1 MSIEYAVDSNFAIL
15 PVLPLRDVV
24 IFPNIVVPLFIGREK
39 SINALEYAI
48 NNSIRQNEI
57 FLVTQQDGSIDN
69 PEPQDL
75 YGVGVLANIVQPLI
89 KLPDNAV
96 KVVIQG
102 VGRGRIIEYI
112 NSHNLLQARIELDI
126 HHECEEGKDNI
137 DLEALRRSVVSAFD
151 SWCKLN
157 KKNQPEVV
165 VNPIDQIKEIDQL
178 VDTIVSYLNI
188 KASDKQSILE
198 TYGPVERLRK
208 TFTFIE
214 REISIL
220 NAQNRLYKTIKSQV
234 ESTQKAYYLNEQLKA
249 IQKELGEFENG
260 EEGNIINEFEKK
272 INETKLSQEAR
283 EKAMTEL
290 KRYKKMNPISPEAT
304 VIFNYLYW
312 LLDLPWGKC
321 KDVKINLNA
330 AKKILDENHYG
341 IEKVK
346 DRIIEFLAVLK
357 RVKEIKGPMLCLVGP
372 PGVGKTS
379 LAKSMARAVGRD
391 FVRIALGGVRDES
404 EIRGHRKTYIG
415 SMPGKIIQHMKK
427 ANSCNPLFLLDEIDK
442 MGSDSRGDPAS
453 ALLEVLDTEHNK
465 HFTDHYLEV
474 EFDLSSVMFVATAN
488 SLNLPHP
495 LRDRMEIIQL
505 SGYTED
511 EKVSIAKYHLIPK
524 LRKEHGLRQ
533 KEWSITSD
541 ALYELIRLYT
551 RESGVRS
558 MERELAKLMRKA
570 VKRILTDK
578 NKKISVGVGNLQDYL
593 GIRKYTFGIA
603 ENESLVGIVTGLA
616 YTETGGDIL
625 MIESVLIPGKGEI
638 KYTGK
643 LGEVMKESIKAA
655 YSYIRSNCLFFGIKP
670 EKFQNNDIHLH
681 LPEGAVPKDGPSAG
695 SAVCTSIVS
704 LMTNIPVNKS
714 VAMTGEVTL
723 RGRVLAVGGLREKL
737 LAALRGSIKTV
748 IIPSENEKDMQEIP
762 ANIKEKVNVVFVKSI
777 DEVIKIALIQPIIPI
792 KNDNGNSAPSSPI
805 KNKDDNFPDLETLK
819 H

>member
-1 MSIEYAVDSNFAIL
+1 MNVECAVDSGFATL

-24 IFPNIVVPLFIGREK
+24 IFPNIMVPLFIGREK

-48 NNSIRQNEI
+48 NNCSRQNEI
-57 FLVTQQDGSIDN
+57 FLVAQQDSSIDN
-69 PEPQDL
+69 PEPKDL
-75 YGVGVLANIVQPLI
+75 YGVGVLANIVHPLI

-96 KVVIQG
+96 KVIIQG
-102 VGRGRIIEYI
+102 IRRGRVIEYI
-112 NSHNLLQARIELDI
+112 NSHALLQARVELDSY
-126 HHECEEGKDNI
+126 HKCEESEDNV
-137 DLEALRRSVVSAFD
+137 DLEALRRAVINAFD

-157 KKNQPEVV
+157 KKNHPEII
-165 VNPIDQIKEIDQL
+165 VNPVEQIKEIDQL
-178 VDTIVSYLNI
+178 VDTVISYLNI

-198 TYGPVERLRK
+198 TYDLGERLEK
-208 TFTFIE
+208 AFAFIE

-220 NAQNRLYKTIKSQV
+220 NAQNRLCKTIKSQV
-234 ESTQKAYYLNEQLKA
+234 ESTQKVYYLNEQLKA

-260 EEGNIINEFEKK
+260 DDGNIINEFEKK
-272 INETKLSQEAR
+272 INETKLSQEAK

-290 KRYKKMNPISPEAT
+290 KKYKKMNPISPEAT
-304 VIFNYLYW
+304 VISNYLYW
-312 LLDLPWGKC
+312 LLDLPWGRY
-321 KDVKINLNA
+321 KDTKINLNA

-357 RVKEIKGPMLCLVGP
+357 RVKKIRGPILCLVGP

-495 LRDRMEIIQL
+495 LRDRMEVIQL

-511 EKVSIAKYHLIPK
+511 EKISIAKHHLIPK
-524 LRKEHGLRQ
+524 LKKEHGLRQ
-533 KEWSITSD
+533 KEWSITND

-570 VKRILTDK
+570 VKEILAGQ
-578 NKKISVGVGNLQDYL
+578 NKKISVRIDDLQDYL
-593 GIRKYTFGIA
+593 GVRKYTFGTA
-603 ENESLVGIVTGLA
+603 EKDNLVGVVTGLA

-643 LGEVMKESIKAA
+643 LGEIMQESIKAA

-670 EKFQNNDIHLH
+670 KKFQNNDIHLH

-704 LMTNIPVNKS
+704 LMTNIPVNKN

-723 RGRVLAVGGLREKL
+723 RGRVLAIGGLREKL

-748 IIPSENEKDMQEIP
+748 IIPSENEKDIQEIP
-762 ANIKEKVNVVFVKSI
+762 ANIKEKVNVVFVKNI
-777 DEVIKIALIQPIIPI
+777 DEVVKIALIRPTTPIES
-792 KNDNGNSAPSSPI
+792 NSESSAPSSSI
-805 KNKDDNFPDLETLK
+805 KNREDDFPKLEMLK

>member
-1 MSIEYAVDSNFAIL
+1 MNIEYAMDSNFATL

-24 IFPNIVVPLFIGREK
+24 IFPSVVVPLFIGREK

-48 NNSIRQNEI
+48 NNSSHQNKI
-57 FLVTQQDGSIDN
+57 FLVTQQDGSLDN

-75 YGVGVLANIVQPLI
+75 YEVGVLANIVQPLI

-102 VGRGRIIEYI
+102 VSRGRAVEYI
-112 NSHNLLQARIELDI
+112 DSHTLLQARVELDNYR
-126 HHECEEGKDNI
+126 EYEEDEDNV
-137 DLEALRRSVVSAFD
+137 DLEALRRSVIGAFD

-157 KKNQPEVV
+157 KKNQPDII
-165 VNPIDQIKEIDQL
+165 VNPVEQIKEIDLL

-188 KASDKQSILE
+188 KASDKQSILG
-198 TYGPVERLRK
+198 TYGPGERLRK

-272 INETKLSQEAR
+272 IEETKLSQEAR
-283 EKAMTEL
+283 EKAITEL

-304 VIFNYLYW
+304 VISNYLYW
-312 LLDLPWGKC
+312 LLDLPWGKY
-321 KDVKINLNA
+321 KDAKINLNA

-357 RVKEIKGPMLCLVGP
+357 RVKEIKGPILCLLGP

-379 LAKSMARAVGRD
+379 LARSMAKAVGRD

-415 SMPGKIIQHMKK
+415 SMPGKVIQHMKK

-442 MGSDSRGDPAS
+442 MGSDSHGDPAS

-495 LRDRMEIIQL
+495 LHDRMEIIQL

-511 EKVSIAKYHLIPK
+511 EKISIAKYHLIPK
-524 LRKEHGLRQ
+524 LKKEHGLRK
-533 KEWSITSD
+533 KEWSITDD

-570 VKRILTDK
+570 VKEILEGK
-578 NKKISVGVGNLQDYL
+578 NKKICVGVNDLQGYL
-593 GIRKYTFGIA
+593 GVRKYTFGIA
-603 ENESLVGIVTGLA
+603 ENESSVGVVTGLA

-643 LGEVMKESIKAA
+643 LGEVMQESIKAA

-695 SAVCTSIVS
+695 SAICTSIVS
-704 LMTNIPVNKS
+704 LMINIPVDKS

-723 RGRVLAVGGLREKL
+723 RGRVLAIGGLREKL

-762 ANIKEKVNVVFVKSI
+762 ASIKEKVDVVFVKNI
-777 DEVIKIALIQPIIPI
+777 DEVIKIALIQPTIPI
-792 KNDNGNSAPSSPI
+792 ESDNGSNAPSSSV
-805 KNKDDNFPDLETLK
+805 KNKDDNFSGLETLK

>member
-1 MSIEYAVDSNFAIL
+1 MSIGRAVNFNSTVL

-24 IFPNIVVPLFIGREK
+24 IFPNIMLPLFVGREK
-39 SINALEYAI
+39 SVHALEYAI
-48 NNSIRQNEI
+48 SSSSHQNEI
-57 FLVTQQDGSIDN
+57 FLIAQKDGSIDN
-69 PEPQDL
+69 PEPENL
-75 YGVGVLANIVQPLI
+75 YEVGVLANIIQPLI

-96 KVVIQG
+96 KVMIHG
-102 VGRGRIIEYI
+102 VRRGRVIEYI
-112 NSHNLLQARIELDI
+112 SSHTLLQARVALDG
-126 HHECEEGKDNI
+126 HYEYGENEDNI
-137 DLEALRRSVVSAFD
+137 DLEALRRSVIDAFD
-151 SWCKLN
+151 NWCKLS
-157 KKNQPEVV
+157 KKSRPEIIID
-165 VNPIDQIKEIDQL
+165 PIDQVKEVNQI
-178 VDTIVSYLNI
+178 VDMIASHLNI
-188 KASDKQSILE
+188 KVSDKQNILE
-198 TYGPVERLRK
+198 VYNPKERLK
-208 TFTFIE
+208 KVFALIE

-220 NAQNRLYKTIKSQV
+220 SAQNRLYKTIKSQV
-234 ESTQKAYYLNEQLKA
+234 ESTQKVYYLNEQLKA

-260 EEGNIINEFEKK
+260 DEGNILNEFEKK
-272 INETKLSQEAR
+272 INETKLSEEAKK
-283 EKAMTEL
+283 KAITDL

-304 VIFNYLYW
+304 VISSYLHW
-312 LLDLPWGKC
+312 LLDLPWRKY
-321 KDVKINLNA
+321 KDAKINLNA
-330 AKKILDENHYG
+330 AEKILDENHYG

-357 RVKEIKGPMLCLVGP
+357 RVKEIKGPILCLVGP

-379 LAKSMARAVGRD
+379 LAKSMAKAVGRD
-391 FVRIALGGVRDES
+391 FVRISLGGIRDES

-505 SGYTED
+505 SGYSED
-511 EKVSIAKYHLIPK
+511 EKISIATHHLIPK
-524 LRKEHGLRQ
+524 LKKEHGLHQ
-533 KEWSITSD
+533 KEWKITNE

-570 VKRILTDK
+570 VKAILTDK
-578 NKKISVGVGNLQDYL
+578 NKKISVEVGNLQDYL
-593 GIRKYTFGIA
+593 GVRKYTFGIA
-603 ENESLVGIVTGLA
+603 ENESLVGVVTGLA

-625 MIESVLIPGKGEI
+625 MIESALIPGKGEI

-643 LGEVMKESIKAA
+643 LGEVMQESIKAA
-655 YSYIRSNCLFFGIKP
+655 YSYVRSNCLFFGIKP

-681 LPEGAVPKDGPSAG
+681 VPEGAVPKDGPSAG

-723 RGRVLAVGGLREKL
+723 RGRVLAIGGLREKL

-762 ANIKEKVNVVFVKSI
+762 ANIKEEINVIFAENI
-777 DEVIKIALIQPIIPI
+777 DEVIKVALMHPITSI
-792 KNDNGNSAPSSPI
+792 KDNTFPSS
-805 KNKDDNFPDLETLK
+805 ETLK

>member
-1 MSIEYAVDSNFAIL
+1 MSIERANTSVL

-24 IFPNIVVPLFIGREK
+24 IFPNIMMPLFIGREK
-39 SINALEYAI
+39 SVNALKYAI
-48 NNSIRQNEI
+48 SSGSYQNEI
-57 FLVTQQDGSIDN
+57 FLIAQKDGSVDN
-69 PEPQDL
+69 PEPEDL
-75 YGVGVLANIVQPLI
+75 YEVGVLANIIQPLI

-96 KVVIQG
+96 KVIIQG
-102 VGRGRIIEYI
+102 MRRGRVIKYI
-112 NSHNLLQARIELDI
+112 SSHTLLQAEVDLDG
-126 HHECEEGKDNI
+126 HYGYKENEGSV
-137 DLEALRRSVVSAFD
+137 DLEALRRSVIDAFNN
-151 SWCKLN
+151 WCKLN
-157 KKNQPEVV
+157 KKNQPEITISS
-165 VNPIDQIKEIDQL
+165 IDQVKEVDQL
-178 VDTIVSYLNI
+178 VDTVASRLNI
-188 KASDKQSILE
+188 NISDKQSILE
-198 TYGPVERLRK
+198 IYNPKERLK
-208 TFTFIE
+208 KVFAFVE
-214 REISIL
+214 KEISIL

-249 IQKELGEFENG
+249 IQKELGKFENG
-260 EEGNIINEFEKK
+260 DEENIINEFERK
-272 INETKLSQEAR
+272 INEVKLSPEAR
-283 EKAMTEL
+283 EKAITDL

-304 VIFNYLYW
+304 VISSYLHW
-312 LLDLPWGKC
+312 LLDLPWGKY
-321 KDVKINLNA
+321 KDTKINLNI

-357 RVKEIKGPMLCLVGP
+357 RVKEIKGPILCLVGP

-379 LAKSMARAVGRD
+379 LAKSMAKAVGRD

-415 SMPGKIIQHMKK
+415 SMPGKILQHMKK
-427 ANSCNPLFLLDEIDK
+427 AKSCNPLFLLDEIDK
-442 MGSDSRGDPAS
+442 MGYDSRGDPAS

-465 HFTDHYLEV
+465 YFTDHYLEV
-474 EFDLSSVMFVATAN
+474 EFDLSSVMFVATTN
-488 SLNLPHP
+488 SLKLPHP

-511 EKVSIAKYHLIPK
+511 EKISIATHHLIPK
-524 LRKEHGLRQ
+524 LKEEHGLRQ
-533 KEWSITSD
+533 KEWGITNE
-541 ALYELIRLYT
+541 ALYGLIRLYT

-570 VKRILTDK
+570 VKKILINR
-578 NKKISVGVGNLQDYL
+578 NKKISVGVNSLKDYL
-593 GIRKYTFGIA
+593 GVRKYTFGIA

-643 LGEVMKESIKAA
+643 LGEVMQESIKAA
-655 YSYIRSNCLFFGIKP
+655 YSYVRSNSLFFGIKP
-670 EKFQNNDIHLH
+670 EKFRNNDIHLH
-681 LPEGAVPKDGPSAG
+681 VPEGAVPKDGPSAG

-723 RGRVLAVGGLREKL
+723 RGRVLAIGGLREKL

-762 ANIKEKVNVVFVKSI
+762 ANIREEINIIFAKNI
-777 DEVIKIALIQPIIPI
+777 DEVIRVALIHTLTSI
-792 KNDNGNSAPSSPI
+792 DNQSNVSPSI
-805 KNKDDNFPDLETLK
+805 KNKNNAFPLSKTLK

>member
-1 MSIEYAVDSNFAIL
+1 MSVECTVDSVFFTL

-24 IFPNIVVPLFIGREK
+24 VFPSMMVPLFIGRER
-39 SINALEYAI
+39 SINALECAI
-48 NNSIRQNEI
+48 DNSSRRNEI
-57 FLVTQQDGSIDN
+57 FLVTQRDGSIDN

-75 YGVGVLANIVQPLI
+75 YEVGVLANIVQSLI
-89 KLPDNAV
+89 RLPDNAV
-96 KVVIQG
+96 KVVVQG
-102 VGRGRIIEYI
+102 VNRGRVLEYI
-112 NSHNLLQARIELDI
+112 DSHTLLQAKVELSSYY
-126 HHECEEGKDNI
+126 EGEDDEDNV
-137 DLEALRRSVVSAFD
+137 DLEALRRSVINAFD

-157 KKNQPEVV
+157 KKNHPEVV
-165 VNPIDQIKEIDQL
+165 VSPIEQIKKLDQL
-178 VDTIVSYLNI
+178 VDTIVSYLNV

-198 TYGPVERLRK
+198 TYSTVERLRK

-220 NAQNRLYKTIKSQV
+220 DAQNRLCKTIKSQV

-260 EEGNIINEFEKK
+260 EEGSTVSEFEKK
-272 INETKLSQEAR
+272 INETKLSQEAK

-290 KRYKKMNPISPEAT
+290 KRYRKMNPVSPEAT
-304 VIFNYLYW
+304 VISNYLYW
-312 LLDLPWGKC
+312 LLDLPWGKH
-321 KDVKINLNA
+321 KDIKINLNA

-357 RVKEIKGPMLCLVGP
+357 RVKEIKGPILCLVGP

-379 LAKSMARAVGRD
+379 LAKSIARAVGRD

-427 ANSCNPLFLLDEIDK
+427 ANSCNPLFLLYEIDK
-442 MGSDSRGDPAS
+442 MGSDSRDDPAS

-474 EFDLSSVMFVATAN
+474 EFNLSSVMFVATAN
-488 SLNLPHP
+488 SLNLPYP

-511 EKVSIAKYHLIPK
+511 EKINIARYYLIPK
-524 LRKEHGLRQ
+524 LKKEHGLRQ
-533 KEWSITSD
+533 KEWSITDD

-570 VKRILTDK
+570 VKKILTDK
-578 NKKISVGVGNLQDYL
+578 SREISVRVDNLQDYL

-603 ENESLVGIVTGLA
+603 ENESLVGVVTGLA

-638 KYTGK
+638 NYTGK
-643 LGEVMKESIKAA
+643 LGEVMQESIKAA
-655 YSYIRSNCLFFGIKP
+655 YSYVRSNCLFFGIEP
-670 EKFQNNDIHLH
+670 EKFQSNDIHLH
-681 LPEGAVPKDGPSAG
+681 IPEGAVPKDGPSAG

-704 LMTNIPVNKS
+704 LMTSIPVDKS

-723 RGRVLAVGGLREKL
+723 RGRVLAIGGLREKL

-748 IIPSENEKDMQEIP
+748 VIPSENEKDIQEIP
-762 ANIKEKVNVVFVKSI
+762 AKIKEKINIVLAKNI
-777 DEVIKIALIQPIIPI
+777 DEVIKVALIRPTIPI
-792 KNDNGNSAPSSPI
+792 EGNTGNSTPSSSI
-805 KNKDDNFPDLETLK
+805 ENRGDSFPELKTLK

>member
-1 MSIEYAVDSNFAIL
+1 MNIECAMDSNFTTL

-24 IFPNIVVPLFIGREK
+24 IFPSVVVPLFIGREK

-48 NNSIRQNEI
+48 NNSSHQNKI
-57 FLVTQQDGSIDN
+57 FLVTQQDGSLDN

-75 YGVGVLANIVQPLI
+75 YEVGVLANIIQPLI

-102 VGRGRIIEYI
+102 VSRGRAIEYVD
-112 NSHNLLQARIELDI
+112 SHTLLQARVELDNY
-126 HHECEEGKDNI
+126 HEYEEDEDNV
-137 DLEALRRSVVSAFD
+137 DLEALRRSVIGAFD

-157 KKNQPEVV
+157 KKNQPDII
-165 VNPIDQIKEIDQL
+165 VNPVEQIKEIDLL

-198 TYGPVERLRK
+198 TYGPGERLRK

-272 INETKLSQEAR
+272 IEETKLSQEAR
-283 EKAMTEL
+283 EKAITEL

-304 VIFNYLYW
+304 VISNYLYW
-312 LLDLPWGKC
+312 LLDLPWGKY
-321 KDVKINLNA
+321 KDAKINLNA

-357 RVKEIKGPMLCLVGP
+357 RVKEIKGPILCLLGP

-379 LAKSMARAVGRD
+379 LARSMARAVGRD

-415 SMPGKIIQHMKK
+415 SMPGKVIQHMKK

-495 LRDRMEIIQL
+495 LHDRMEIIQL

-511 EKVSIAKYHLIPK
+511 EKISIAKYHLIPK
-524 LRKEHGLRQ
+524 LKKEHGLRQ
-533 KEWSITSD
+533 KEWNITDD

-570 VKRILTDK
+570 VKEILEGK
-578 NKKISVGVGNLQDYL
+578 NKKICVGVNDLQGYL
-593 GIRKYTFGIA
+593 GVRKYTFGIA
-603 ENESLVGIVTGLA
+603 ENESLVGVVTGLA

-643 LGEVMKESIKAA
+643 LGEVMQESIKAA

-695 SAVCTSIVS
+695 SAICTSIVS
-704 LMTNIPVNKS
+704 LMTNIPADKS

-723 RGRVLAVGGLREKL
+723 RGRVLAIGGLREKL

-762 ANIKEKVNVVFVKSI
+762 ASIKEKVDVVFVKNI
-777 DEVIKIALIQPIIPI
+777 DEVIKIALIQPTIPI
-792 KNDNGNSAPSSPI
+792 ESDNGSNAPSSSV
-805 KNKDDNFPDLETLK
+805 KNKDDNFSGLETLK

>member
-1 MSIEYAVDSNFAIL
+1 MNIECAMDSDFATL

-24 IFPNIVVPLFIGREK
+24 IFPSVVVPLFIGREK
-39 SINALEYAI
+39 SISALEYAI
-48 NNSIRQNEI
+48 NNSSHQNKI
-57 FLVTQQDGSIDN
+57 FLVTQQDGSLDN

-75 YGVGVLANIVQPLI
+75 YEVGVLANIVQPLI

-102 VGRGRIIEYI
+102 IRRGRAVEYI
-112 NSHNLLQARIELDI
+112 DSHTLLQARVELDNY
-126 HHECEEGKDNI
+126 HEYEEDEDNV
-137 DLEALRRSVVSAFD
+137 DLEALKRSVIGAFD

-157 KKNQPEVV
+157 KKNQPDIV
-165 VNPIDQIKEIDQL
+165 VNPVEQIKEIDLL

-188 KASDKQSILE
+188 KASGKQSILE
-198 TYGPVERLRK
+198 TYGPGERLKK

-272 INETKLSQEAR
+272 IEEIKLSQEAR
-283 EKAMTEL
+283 EKAITEL

-304 VIFNYLYW
+304 VISNYLYW
-312 LLDLPWGKC
+312 LLDLPWGKY
-321 KDVKINLNA
+321 KDAKINLNA

-357 RVKEIKGPMLCLVGP
+357 RVKEIKGPILCLLGP

-379 LAKSMARAVGRD
+379 LARSMARAVGRD

-404 EIRGHRKTYIG
+404 EIRGHRKTYVG
-415 SMPGKIIQHMKK
+415 SMPGKVIQHMKK

-495 LRDRMEIIQL
+495 LHDRMEIIQL

-511 EKVSIAKYHLIPK
+511 EKISIAKYHLIPK
-524 LRKEHGLRQ
+524 LKKEHGLRQ
-533 KEWSITSD
+533 KEWSITND

-570 VKRILTDK
+570 VKKILEGK
-578 NKKISVGVGNLQDYL
+578 NKKICVGVNDLQGYL
-593 GIRKYTFGIA
+593 GVRKYTFGIA
-603 ENESLVGIVTGLA
+603 ENESLVGVVTGLA

-625 MIESVLIPGKGEI
+625 MVESVLIPGKGEI

-643 LGEVMKESIKAA
+643 LGEVMQESIKAA

-695 SAVCTSIVS
+695 SAICTSIVS

-723 RGRVLAVGGLREKL
+723 RGRILAIGGLREKL

-762 ANIKEKVNVVFVKSI
+762 ASIKEKVDVVFVKNI
-777 DEVIKIALIQPIIPI
+777 DEVIKIALIQPTIPI
-792 KNDNGNSAPSSPI
+792 ESDNGNNAPSSSV
-805 KNKDDNFPDLETLK
+805 KNKDDNFSGLETLK

>member
-1 MSIEYAVDSNFAIL
+1 MNIERAVSSSFTAL

-24 IFPNIVVPLFIGREK
+24 IFPNIMMPLFIGREK
-39 SINALEYAI
+39 SVNALEYAI
-48 NNSIRQNEI
+48 SSSSHQNEI
-57 FLVTQQDGSIDN
+57 FLVAQKDGSVDN
-69 PEPQDL
+69 PEPEDL
-75 YGVGVLANIVQPLI
+75 YEVGVLANIIQPLI

-96 KVVIQG
+96 KVIIRG
-102 VGRGRIIEYI
+102 IRRGRVVEYI
-112 NSHNLLQARIELDI
+112 SSHTLLQARVELDN
-126 HHECEEGKDNI
+126 HYKEDEDNI
-137 DLEALRRSVVSAFD
+137 DLEALRRSVIDAFD

-157 KKNQPEVV
+157 KKNQPEVAI
-165 VNPIDQIKEIDQL
+165 NPIDQIKEVDQL
-178 VDTIVSYLNI
+178 VDTVASHLNI
-188 KASDKQSILE
+188 KVSDKQSILE
-198 TYGPVERLRK
+198 AYDPKERLK
-208 TFTFIE
+208 KAFAFIE

-220 NAQNRLYKTIKSQV
+220 NAQSRLYKTIKSQV
-234 ESTQKAYYLNEQLKA
+234 ESTQKVYYLNEQLKA

-260 EEGNIINEFEKK
+260 DEGNILNEFEKK

-283 EKAMTEL
+283 EKAITDL

-304 VIFNYLYW
+304 VISSYLHW
-312 LLDLPWGKC
+312 LLDLPWGKY
-321 KDVKINLNA
+321 KDAKINFNA

-357 RVKEIKGPMLCLVGP
+357 RVKEIKGPILCLVGP

-511 EKVSIAKYHLIPK
+511 EKISIATHHLIPK
-524 LRKEHGLRQ
+524 LKKEHGLYQ
-533 KEWSITSD
+533 KEWNITNE

-570 VKRILTDK
+570 VKEILTDK
-578 NKKISVGVGNLQDYL
+578 NKKISVGVDNLQDYL
-593 GIRKYTFGIA
+593 GVRKYTFGIA

-625 MIESVLIPGKGEI
+625 MIESVLILGKGEI

-643 LGEVMKESIKAA
+643 LGEVMQESIKAA

-681 LPEGAVPKDGPSAG
+681 VPEGAVPKDGPSAG
-695 SAVCTSIVS
+695 GAVCTSIVS
-704 LMTNIPVNKS
+704 LMTNIPVNKN

-723 RGRVLAVGGLREKL
+723 RGRVLAIGGLREKL

-762 ANIKEKVNVVFVKSI
+762 ASIKEGINVVFAKNI
-777 DEVIKIALIQPIIPI
+777 DEVMKVALMHPTTPIDGD
-792 KNDNGNSAPSSPI
+792 DNQNSVPSSI
-805 KNKDDNFPDLETLK
+805 ENKDDTFPMSETLK